1 MRHVFLT
8 VSTIEQD
15 GDDGFMEETAG
26 IFPGSVKECCDGG

>member
-8 VSTIEQD
+8 VSTVEQD

-26 IFPGSVKECCDGG
+26 IFSRKCKGVL